1 MISNRILEFY
11 TEMREEIM
19 TGVKNREYES
29 TNAAFKNVFTSYL
42 TETGDTSIADCVFLD
57 FKKDADKMRLDGYAY
72 SEYFHSMTLLIS
84 VYEAKDNPGKL
95 WKTEIDKQLK
105 KALKF
110 YKYCSTDYF
119 KDMEE
124 SGEGF
129 QAFEFIDVHKKDI
142 ETVTIVLITNNE
154 AVPFVPADTK
164 IGKVTI
170 KYDVWDI
177 ERLYNAVFTGEN
189 VSKQLVVRL
198 KKKYKAPLTLIHVPA
213 VNDTYDCYVG
223 VISGEVLA
231 RIYKDEG
238 QDLIQKNVRSF
249 LQATGKVN
257 KGIKNSLA
265 TEPEM
270 FMAYNNGISTIA
282 DSIVVDES
290 SHGDVVIINE
300 ITGWQIVNGGQT
312 TASIYNALQSKLN
325 LENVF
330 VQIKLTVIKKHDQDD
345 EIIHNISQYANSQNK
360 INMSD
365 FNANDPYHVRMEQ
378 ISRATFIPV
387 ERGKGTDQWF
397 YERARGQY
405 LVELGRQP
413 TPATKKQ
420 FKARCPKNR
429 CLSKTVAAKCMMAWM
444 GHPDIVSKGL
454 ETNFVYFS
462 EKIQNGEVPKP
473 SVQAYTEMIAQVI
486 LFNTVDKII
495 ANAKYGGF
503 KAQQDYYTVALIGR
517 YYRRRVNLQEIWKS
531 QALSDEL
538 ITIIP
543 EVADFVWQHF
553 QNPTVPGVNTGQ
565 WCKKEECWELL
576 QSRFESSKLYERNKN
591 VQDN

>member
-1 MISNRILEFY
+1 MISNKILEFY

-19 TGVKNREYES
+19 SGVKNRDYES

-72 SEYFHSMTLLIS
+72 SEYFHSLTLLIS
-84 VYEAKDNPGKL
+84 VYEVKDNPGKL

-110 YKYCSTDYF
+110 YKYCNTDYF
-119 KDMEE
+119 KAMEE

-129 QAFEFIDVHKKDI
+129 QAFEFIDAHKKDI

-154 AVPFVPADTK
+154 AVPFVPGDTK
-164 IGKVTI
+164 AGKDTI

-198 KKKYKAPLTLIHVPA
+198 KTKYKAPLTLIRVPT
-213 VNDTYDCYVG
+213 VNAIYDCYVG

-270 FMAYNNGISTIA
+270 FMAYNNGISTVA
-282 DSIVVDES
+282 DSIVADES
-290 SHGDVVIINE
+290 SHGDIVIINE

-405 LVELGRQP
+405 LVELGRQL

-444 GHPDIVSKGL
+444 GYPDIVSKGL

-473 SVQAYTEMIAQVI
+473 SVQTYTEMIAQVI

-517 YYRRRVNLQEIWKS
+517 YYRERVNLQEIWKS
-531 QALSDEL
+531 QTISDEL
-538 ITIIP
+538 IGIIP
-543 EVADFVWQHF
+543 EVADFVWWHF
-553 QNPTVPGVNTGQ
+553 QNPTIPGVNTGQ

-576 QSRFESSKLYERNKN
+576 KSRFESSKLYERNEN